1 MRLGFNIPQLGRA
14 ASGEAMVKV
23 ARHAEGLGFDT
34 VWVTERVLYP
44 INPRTPY
51 GATPDGSLPEG
62 YKIVFDPIEAL
73 TWVAAQTS
81 RIRLGTSVLDIPFY
95 NPVML
100 ARRLSTLDVLSGGRL
115 TVGLGLG
122 WSEDEYE
129 ATGAA
134 TKAKGK
140 RADEFLQVLHAIWK
154 GDPVEFHGQY
164 YNVAKSIVNPKPV
177 QKPHPPIYLAAF
189 SPGAFSRIAR
199 LADGWNPVGM
209 PVAAMRGMWENIR
222 NMAKEAGRNP
232 DDLNMIVRCNLN
244 ITQDPAPEG
253 RWMFSGSLDQI
264 RGDIA
269 ALRELNPQ
277 EIFFDPSFSP
287 GVNTADDFIEVMEL
301 MRDAAG

>member
-232 DDLNMIVRCNLN
+232 DDLKMIVRCNLN
-244 ITQDPAPEG
+244 ITPDPAPEG
-253 RWMFSGSLDQI
+253 RWMFSGSLDQM
-264 RGDIA
+264 RGDIS

-287 GVNTADDFIEVMEL
+287 GVNTADDFIKVMEQ

>member
-1 MRLGFNIPQLGRA
+1 MRLGFNIPQLGTA
-14 ASGEAMVKV
+14 AGGEAMVKV
-23 ARHAEGLGFDT
+23 AQHAEGLGFGT

-44 INPRTPY
+44 VNPRTPY
-51 GATPDGSLPEG
+51 GATPDGSLPQG

-100 ARRLSTLDVLSGGRL
+100 ARRLTTLDVLSGGRL

-140 RADEFLQVLHAIWK
+140 RADEFLQVIHAIWK
-154 GDPVEFHGQY
+154 DDPAEFHGQY
-164 YNVAKSIVNPKPV
+164 YNLAKSIVNPKPV

-189 SPGAFSRIAR
+189 SPGALSRVAR

-232 DDLNMIVRCNLN
+232 DDLNMVVRCNLN
-244 ITQDPAPEG
+244 ITPDAAPEG

-264 RGDIA
+264 RGDISV
-269 ALRELNPQ
+269 LRELNPQ

-287 GVNTADDFIEVMEL
+287 GVNTADDFIRVMEQ